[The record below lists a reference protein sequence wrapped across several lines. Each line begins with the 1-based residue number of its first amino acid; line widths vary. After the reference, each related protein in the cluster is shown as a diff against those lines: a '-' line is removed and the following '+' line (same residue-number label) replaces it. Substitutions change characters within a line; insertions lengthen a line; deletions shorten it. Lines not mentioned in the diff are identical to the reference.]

1 MNSSDAE
8 KAKADKAFRAQMI
21 LYLIMGIFIFAPWS
35 STGCGSGE
43 IRVDLGARDFQD
55 FPLISGQ

>member
-21 LYLIMGIFIFAPWS
+21 LYLVMGIFIFAPLVVYWL
-35 STGCGSGE
+35 
-43 IRVDLGARDFQD
+43 RKR
-55 FPLISGQ
+55 